1 MTTTTHHAPAV
12 QAGTA
17 VWNIDPTHTHAEFG
31 VRHLMISTVKG
42 HFSDVA
48 GTVVVEDGD
57 PTTAQIDVTID
68 VASIDTRVAQRDQH
82 LRSADFFDADH
93 FPTITFRSTQVER
106 TAVNEGDERYH
117 VVGDLTIRGTT
128 RPVTLD
134 VHWLGGV
141 RDPWGN
147 ERAGYTATA
156 RINRKDFG
164 LNWNQA
170 LETGGFVVGDE
181 VKIDLEVELV
191 LAAD

>member
-1 MTTTTHHAPAV
+1 MTTITHPSAAPRL
-12 QAGTA
+12 GTA

-42 HFSDVA
+42 HFSDIT
-48 GTVVVEDGD
+48 GSVVVEDGD
-57 PTTAQIDVTID
+57 LTTAQIDVTIG
-68 VASIDTRVAQRDQH
+68 VASIDTRVGQRDQH
-82 LRSADFFDADH
+82 LRSPDFFDAES
-93 FPTITFRSTQVER
+93 FPTITFKSTAVER
-106 TAVNEGDERYH
+106 DKEEHYRVA
-117 VVGDLTIRGTT
+117 GDLTIRGVT

-134 VHWLGGV
+134 VHGLGSV

-147 ERAGYTATA
+147 EKAGYTATA

-191 LAAD
+191 RAAD